1 MQDHFLDF
9 NPDRE
14 DAAAAAGGGVVLP
27 PIQCPLGPQ
36 AMAGLRAAIN
46 PITPSQDNGKDI
58 YQAVLDYVTFH
69 SNLAG

>member
-14 DAAAAAGGGVVLP
+14 DAAAAGGVVLP

-58 YQAVLDYVTFH
+58 YKAVLDYVTLH